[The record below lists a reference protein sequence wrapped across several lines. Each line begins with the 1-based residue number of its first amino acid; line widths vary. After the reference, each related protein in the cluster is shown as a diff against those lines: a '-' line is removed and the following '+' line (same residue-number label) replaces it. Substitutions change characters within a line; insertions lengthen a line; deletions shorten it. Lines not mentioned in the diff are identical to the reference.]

1 MMRDLDIKDAT
12 VVKATGALLTIL
24 ACLAALGT
32 LSTNILLPSLPGIA
46 RALEVPI
53 VSTGALMSWF
63 FATFALGQLF
73 VGPLSDRY
81 GRRPIVVAGFAI
93 FVAGSIVCAIS
104 TSLSGLVAGRIIQA
118 IGVCAASVL
127 SRAIA
132 RDLFT
137 GNELARVLSFITV
150 AMAAAPGFS
159 PLLGSGLDH
168 FFGWRSPFAFMTAF
182 GAILGIAYAVAI
194 RETHGGERTPITL
207 TPILRGYGALLRDRR
222 FVVPAASVSLVLGG
236 LFAVFTVTPAILVG
250 GLGFSPLELSLFY
263 AGTVFVVFGAGFAAP
278 RLAQRS
284 SLAAVTR
291 LGLTIASGG
300 CVLMAALALAG
311 FHTFGSYLL
320 PMLVFLFGM
329 GMLNPIGTALTR
341 RRCVRVTR
349 LHTDDRRRPG
359 DHHGNDYGG
368 IALSRIVNRAGDN
381 DDGRGAS
388 LLLARVSA
396 PRSGQCLA
404 SSFEVASLHAFNC
417 FSGFEQTFTTGVLT
431 G

>member
-1 MMRDLDIKDAT
+1 MMHNINEAT

-81 GRRPIVVAGFAI
+81 GRRPLVVAGLAF
-93 FVAGSIVCAIS
+93 FVMGSLVCAVA
-104 TSLSGLVAGRIIQA
+104 TSLSGLVAGRIVQA

-127 SRAIA
+127 SRAVA

-159 PLLGSGLDH
+159 PLLGSALDH
-168 FFGWRSPFAFMTAF
+168 VFGWRSPFALVAAF
-182 GAILGIAYAVAI
+182 GAGLGMAFALSVG
-194 RETHGGERTPITL
+194 ETHRGERASITL
-207 TPILRGYGALLRDRR
+207 GPILHGYGSLLRDRR
-222 FVVPAASVSLVLGG
+222 FIVPAASVSLVIGG

-250 GLGFSPLELSLFY
+250 GLGFSPLQLSLFY
-263 AGTVFVVFGAGFAAP
+263 AGTVFIVFGAGFAAP
-278 RLAQRS
+278 RLARRS

-291 LGLTIASGG
+291 LGLRIASGG
-300 CVLMAALALAG
+300 CLLMAALALAG
-311 FHTFGSYLL
+311 FETFASYLL
-320 PMLVFLFGM
+320 LMLVFLFGM
-329 GMLNPIGTALTR
+329 GMLNPIGTALTLTPFGER
-341 RRCVRVTR
+341 AGAASALLGFMQMAAAAFSIVAATTMTTSPF
-349 LHTDDRRRPG
+349 L
-359 DHHGNDYGG
+359 
-368 IALSRIVNRAGDN
+368 ALSIVLATTTTIAALIFCLPVPPSSKPE
-381 DDGRGAS
+381 GRTS
-388 LLLARVSA
+388 R
-396 PRSGQCLA
+396 P
-404 SSFEVASLHAFNC
+404 
-417 FSGFEQTFTTGVLT
+417 
-431 G
+431 